1 MFTSILSSIIIWS
14 AVLIIALRVVTNSG
28 IQFSNNKY
36 ISELT
41 CYKGTSS
48 NYKTTKKG
56 YTMRI
61 SFGILFQNY
70 SIFVFRSD
78 NIYVQ

>member
-41 CYKGTSS
+41 CYKGTHQIM
-48 NYKTTKKG
+48 KPQK
-56 YTMRI
+56 RI
-61 SFGILFQNY
+61 YYAYFFWHSL
-70 SIFVFRSD
+70 SEL
-78 NIYVQ
+78 

>member
-41 CYKGTSS
+41 CYKGTSVS
-48 NYKTTKKG
+48 YTHLDVYK
-56 YTMRI
+56 R
-61 SFGILFQNY
+61 QAVY
-70 SIFVFRSD
+70 SLL
-78 NIYVQ
+78 

>member
-41 CYKGTSS
+41 CYKGTLSE
-48 NYKTTKKG
+48 
-56 YTMRI
+56 
-61 SFGILFQNY
+61 L
-70 SIFVFRSD
+70 
-78 NIYVQ
+78 

>member
-48 NYKTTKKG
+48 NYKNHKKG

>member
-41 CYKGTSS
+41 CYKEVLHQII
-48 NYKTTKKG
+48 KPQK
-56 YTMRI
+56 RI
-61 SFGILFQNY
+61 YYAYFFWHSL
-70 SIFVFRSD
+70 SEL
-78 NIYVQ
+78 

>member
-48 NYKTTKKG
+48 NYKTKK
-56 YTMRI
+56 RI
-61 SFGILFQNY
+61 YYAYFFWHSL
-70 SIFVFRSD
+70 SEL
-78 NIYVQ
+78 

>member
-41 CYKGTSS
+41 CYKVLHQII
-48 NYKTTKKG
+48 KPQKG

>member
-41 CYKGTSS
+41 CYKG
-48 NYKTTKKG
+48 

>member
-36 ISELT
+36 ISELDLLQR
-41 CYKGTSS
+41 YFIK
-48 NYKTTKKG
+48 
-56 YTMRI
+56 
-61 SFGILFQNY
+61 L
-70 SIFVFRSD
+70 
-78 NIYVQ
+78 

>member
-36 ISELT
+36 ISELLV
-41 CYKGTSS
+41 
-48 NYKTTKKG
+48 TKVLHQIIKPQK
-56 YTMRI
+56 RI
-61 SFGILFQNY
+61 YYAYFFWHSL
-70 SIFVFRSD
+70 SEL
-78 NIYVQ
+78 

>member
-41 CYKGTSS
+41 CYKG
-48 NYKTTKKG
+48 NLMKYLKKG